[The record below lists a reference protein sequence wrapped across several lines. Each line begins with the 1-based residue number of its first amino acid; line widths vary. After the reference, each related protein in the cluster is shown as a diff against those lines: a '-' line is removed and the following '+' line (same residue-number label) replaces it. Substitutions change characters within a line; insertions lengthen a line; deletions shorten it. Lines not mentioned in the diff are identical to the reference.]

1 MKMLLTGASGFV
13 GSILLPL
20 LCKEYDVTTLGR
32 GMVNDIALDLTV
44 NVPTLPDSFDI
55 VLHAAGKTY
64 VRHRSKNE
72 WQEFYDV
79 NVQGTKNLC
88 RALERS
94 GVPERFVFLSSVAVY
109 GCVEGEDVTEEAPL
123 NGTHPYAQSKII
135 AERYLSEWCTVHGVA
150 LTILRPALIAG
161 PNPVGNLGAMI
172 RGLKRGFYFRVG
184 NGETRKSVVMAQ
196 DIVTLVRLTSEKP
209 GIYNVTDGRHPSLA
223 ELEDVICR
231 QMGRNG
237 PLSVPLWFAR
247 ILARCGDMAG
257 SRVPINSLKLEK
269 LTKTLT
275 YSNKKAVE
283 LLGWKPVDVLN
294 SFKLFTEC

>member
-13 GSILLPL
+13 GSILCPL
-20 LCKEYDVTTLGR
+20 LRKEYDVTTLGR
-32 GMVNDIALDLTV
+32 GRVNDIVVDLTINAPV
-44 NVPTLPDSFDI
+44 FPGSFDI
-55 VLHAAGKTY
+55 VLHAAGKTCH
-64 VRHRSKNE
+64 RQRSKSE

-79 NVQGTKNLC
+79 NVQGTKSLC
-88 RALERS
+88 CALELS
-94 GVPERFVFLSSVAVY
+94 GVPERFVYLSSVAVY
-109 GCVEGEDVTEEAPL
+109 GCEEGEEITEDAPL
-123 NGTHPYAQSKII
+123 KGTHPYAESKIM
-135 AERYLSEWCTVHGVA
+135 AERYLSEWCAAHGVG

-196 DIVTLVRLTSEKP
+196 DIVTLVRLTSGKP

-231 QMGRNG
+231 QAEINRS
-237 PLSVPLWFAR
+237 LSVPLWLAR
-247 ILARCGDMAG
+247 ILARCGDLAG
-257 SRVPINSLKLEK
+257 SRAPINSLKLGK

-275 YSNKKAVE
+275 FSNKKAVR
-283 LLGWKPVDVLN
+283 LLGWKPADVLDN
-294 SFKLFTEC
+294 FEISQ